1 MPGPDDENS
10 VPPDE
15 YVLPSELLD
24 RVPEEE
30 REEFKRKLSAF
41 GFRIT
46 REEHYSGPLQPSKEA
61 ERWDALV
68 PGSAE
73 RNFNLYEQQ
82 QVKRME
88 AQDRILAITE
98 EKARYEMETGR
109 QQHKDSVALTNTE
122 LKNNADEVRRGQQF
136 AFIVVIGII
145 AGGFAM
151 IHLGHDGG
159 GIASLLVAAA
169 TVAGIFVSQ
178 FAKDRIIGPRSES
191 ARESASSDS
200 QP

>member
-1 MPGPDDENS
+1 
-10 VPPDE
+10 
-15 YVLPSELLD
+15 
-24 RVPEEE
+24 
-30 REEFKRKLSAF
+30 
-41 GFRIT
+41 
-46 REEHYSGPLQPSKEA
+46 
-61 ERWDALV
+61 
-68 PGSAE
+68 
-73 RNFNLYEQQ
+73 
-82 QVKRME
+82 
-88 AQDRILAITE
+88 
-98 EKARYEMETGR
+98 METGR